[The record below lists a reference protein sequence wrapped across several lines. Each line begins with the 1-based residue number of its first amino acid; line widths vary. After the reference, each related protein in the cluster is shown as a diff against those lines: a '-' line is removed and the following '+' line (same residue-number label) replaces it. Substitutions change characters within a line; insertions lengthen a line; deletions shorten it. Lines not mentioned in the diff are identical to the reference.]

1 MSYFNHIKYGISWI
15 IIIIIEKVVGSRLS
29 REREGRVLFPGLPSS
44 LLHIIRRRR
53 RRRKEGKRRDEGALQ
68 AQAEDGGG
76 TRPPHPRT
84 PHLSRP
90 QPLPPRLQAR
100 RQGLHLLLL
109 LFFYPP
115 FHLSIPK
122 HFLIIIIIYSNL
134 IQFNSI

>member
-44 LLHIIRRRR
+44 LLHIIRR

-109 LFFYPP
+109 LLFFYPP